1 MGDKALRGNRL
12 TKQRRMGQAGPDI
25 APIMNFEQEVNASPT
40 EALGIHVSGGYQG
53 KPHSTKKGRL
63 SAAANFLNRAWNQK
77 HYSKKK
83 KKKGVP
89 V

>member
-12 TKQRRMGQAGPDI
+12 TKQRRMGQASPDI
-25 APIMNFEQEVNASPT
+25 APITSFAEEINASPT

-53 KPHSTKKGRL
+53 KPHSTKRGRL
-63 SAAANFLNRAWNQK
+63 SAAANFLNRAWGQK

-83 KKKGVP
+83 KKKGVE